1 MNHSTN
7 EKDQIF
13 SDDEIVDI
21 IDPKYKTSYE
31 GKVISIK
38 GDKLIVENLKNHKE
52 FPININENR
61 VIKRW
66 IPGKPIKKFNRVD
79 FRLKDTDYWVEGI
92 VEEIRDNN
100 KILIKYK
107 NNNNF
112 MPIVREEVSINDQRL
127 AMPGLYT
134 KIEGNN
140 NDLLASTTLNFDL
153 SKKNTLELNLSKN
166 YDDSDLNLSKT
177 KLLSNKT
184 NCPDNDDNNSLIDE
198 NEYEFAIELLTIN
211 LRIKKVNGDGN
222 CMFRAVSDQVYGTDK
237 YYDILRQKCMDYLVI
252 LRRFFEP
259 YIYIDFDTYIKEK
272 RKDKVWGDDV
282 ELEALSELY
291 NRPIEIYDGSSIPRK
306 TFHENNYSQY
316 CTKNINCGNNPIR
329 LSYHKGNHYNSLV
342 PLEDDKIKYRR
353 YKDGLIK
360 TSPGIYESKMISCV
374 EEDEVRLDKGL

>member
-21 IDPKYKTSYE
+21 IDQKQKTSYE

-38 GDKLIVENLKNHKE
+38 GDNIIVENLKNHKVYS
-52 FPININENR
+52 FNINENR
-61 VIKRW
+61 VIKQW
-66 IPGKPIKKFNRVD
+66 IPGKPIKKFNHVD

-211 LRIKKVNGDGN
+211 LRIKKVNGDG
-222 CMFRAVSDQVYGTDK
+222 
-237 YYDILRQKCMDYLVI
+237 KCL
-252 LRRFFEP
+252 
-259 YIYIDFDTYIKEK
+259 
-272 RKDKVWGDDV
+272 
-282 ELEALSELY
+282 
-291 NRPIEIYDGSSIPRK
+291 
-306 TFHENNYSQY
+306 
-316 CTKNINCGNNPIR
+316 NIGPFW
-329 LSYHKGNHYNSLV
+329 
-342 PLEDDKIKYRR
+342 ED
-353 YKDGLIK
+353 
-360 TSPGIYESKMISCV
+360 
-374 EEDEVRLDKGL
+374 

>member
-1 MNHSTN
+1 MSLAKGSFLGVEDTGNVNSAVWYEKEPKGFLST
-7 EKDQIF
+7 ELLKKYRSF
-13 SDDEIVDI
+13 KGF
-21 IDPKYKTSYE
+21 DPENASN
-31 GKVISIK
+31 ISIPLLITEILNEL
-38 GDKLIVENLKNHKE
+38 GFDKTKKE
-52 FPININENR
+52 IQKLPHDIFIYPRDYFYPYSFNWDNNIFTDRE
-61 VIKRW
+61 
-66 IPGKPIKKFNRVD
+66 PIKKFNRVD
-79 FRLKDTDYWVEGI
+79 FRLKNTDYWVEGI

-211 LRIKKVNGDGN
+211 LL
-222 CMFRAVSDQVYGTDK
+222 A
-237 YYDILRQKCMDYLVI
+237 
-252 LRRFFEP
+252 
-259 YIYIDFDTYIKEK
+259 
-272 RKDKVWGDDV
+272 
-282 ELEALSELY
+282 
-291 NRPIEIYDGSSIPRK
+291 
-306 TFHENNYSQY
+306 FH
-316 CTKNINCGNNPIR
+316 T
-329 LSYHKGNHYNSLV
+329 NSL
-342 PLEDDKIKYRR
+342 
-353 YKDGLIK
+353 
-360 TSPGIYESKMISCV
+360 TGINIS
-374 EEDEVRLDKGL
+374 